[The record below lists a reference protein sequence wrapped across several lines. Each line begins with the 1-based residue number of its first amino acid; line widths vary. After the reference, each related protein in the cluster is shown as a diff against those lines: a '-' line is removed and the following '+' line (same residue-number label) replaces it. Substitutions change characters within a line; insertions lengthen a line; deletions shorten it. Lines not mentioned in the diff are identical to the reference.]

1 VELIRF
7 VDDLQRQLITAAE
20 AGGDDSRA
28 LAQRLLAPLEASV
41 RLVLLDALSAAA
53 QEITS
58 ELAPGSVD
66 LRLRGLNPEFVVTS
80 PVEPEG
86 RPEPAAGASAPVAVA
101 VAVAAAEGDG
111 DEGAMAR
118 ITLRL
123 PEPVKQRIEQAAA
136 RSGVSVNSW
145 LAAAATNAL
154 GPQEVVRQAGV
165 RTVTGG
171 HRVTGWA
178 R

>member
-66 LRLRGLNPEFVVTS
+66 LRLRGLDPEFVVTS

-86 RPEPAAGASAPVAVA
+86 RPEPAAGASAPVA

>member
-20 AGGDDSRA
+20 AGGDDARA
-28 LAQRLLAPLEASV
+28 LAQRLLAPLESSV

-66 LRLRGLNPEFVVTS
+66 MRLRGLDPQFVVTS
-80 PVEPEG
+80 PP
-86 RPEPAAGASAPVAVA
+86 PEPAGDEPEHVPTAPVIDRAGPPA
-101 VAVAAAEGDG
+101 DGD

-118 ITLRL
+118 VTLRL

-145 LAAAATNAL
+145 LAAAATSAL

-165 RTVTGG
+165 RTATGG